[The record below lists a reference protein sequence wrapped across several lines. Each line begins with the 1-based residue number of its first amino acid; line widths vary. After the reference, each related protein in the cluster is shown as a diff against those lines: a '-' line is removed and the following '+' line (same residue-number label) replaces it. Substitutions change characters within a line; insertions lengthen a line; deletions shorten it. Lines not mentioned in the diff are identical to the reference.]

1 MQPAYHSKLNEAGY
15 TEVCACA
22 VCPLKT
28 EIRGPAPMGN
38 NEEEDIIDE
47 VLQYFRANVLFRNF
61 MIEGGA
67 DRTLIYLTLHT
78 VQLLV
83 KLERIDDKNTA
94 MRELRSLSR
103 DKPFS
108 APGENGFVLGGMYG
122 TPGDKTEVDT
132 WKSYMKQAREE
143 LAIRLV
149 EKIFN
154 EKFEG
159 GKKNKWWQAFSRR
172 KFMGKELKD

>member
-1 MQPAYHSKLNEAGY
+1 MSLLSCFTTPQPAYHSKLNQAGY

-38 NEEEDIIDE
+38 NEEDDIVDE

-103 DKPFS
+103 DKAFS
-108 APGENGFVLGGMYG
+108 APGENGFVLGGLYG
-122 TPGDKTEVDT
+122 CLLYTSPSPRDKR
-132 WKSYMKQAREE
+132 Q
-143 LAIRLV
+143 
-149 EKIFN
+149 
-154 EKFEG
+154 
-159 GKKNKWWQAFSRR
+159 SR
-172 KFMGKELKD
+172 MPSSA

>member
-1 MQPAYHSKLNEAGY
+1 M
-15 TEVCACA
+15 CACA

-38 NEEEDIIDE
+38 NEEDDIVDE

-103 DKPFS
+103 DKAFS
-108 APGENGFVLGGMYG
+108 APGENGFVLGGLYG
-122 TPGDKTEVDT
+122 TPGDKAEVDT

-149 EKIFN
+149 EKVFD
-154 EKFEG
+154 EKFQG
-159 GKKNKWWQAFSRR
+159 GKKNKWWQAFSRK